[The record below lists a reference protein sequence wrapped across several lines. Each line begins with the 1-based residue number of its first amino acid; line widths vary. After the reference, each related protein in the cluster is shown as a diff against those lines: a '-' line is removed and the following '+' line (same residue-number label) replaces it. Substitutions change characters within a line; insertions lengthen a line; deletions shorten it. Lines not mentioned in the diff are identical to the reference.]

1 MDHQNTEETIIL
13 EVYNDQAEAQAA
25 RAKLEEYGIST
36 IILDENAVGLNPL
49 GGIELM
55 IFAKDAERA
64 KEILAS

>member
-1 MDHQNTEETIIL
+1 MGHQNTEETIIL

-49 GGIELM
+49 GGIELK